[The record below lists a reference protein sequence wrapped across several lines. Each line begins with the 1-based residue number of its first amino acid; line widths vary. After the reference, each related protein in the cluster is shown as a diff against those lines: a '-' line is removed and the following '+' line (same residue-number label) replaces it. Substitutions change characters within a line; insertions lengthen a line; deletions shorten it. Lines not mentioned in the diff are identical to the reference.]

1 MNIERVEEKEER
13 AKIKTDEEAKALAK
27 KTHLQSIAAL
37 KSQQRAEIYALNKL
51 MTDLENK
58 NFMEFCKAKQ

>member
-1 MNIERVEEKEER
+1 MNIEHVEEKEER

-37 KSQQRAEIYALNKL
+37 KSQQRAEVYVYATANV
-51 MTDLENK
+51 
-58 NFMEFCKAKQ
+58 